1 MVIKPEDV
9 FDRDQ
14 EWASLSRFVTSRAP
28 GASLGLVYGR
38 RRQGKT
44 YLLESLVEAHGGL
57 YLSALQQSGRQNL
70 DRVAQAYAQFTSSR
84 TRVVLDSWEEAFT
97 ALLSLGEHAEEPV
110 VVVLDELPYLL
121 DTAPEIP
128 SVLQDLLRPRGAAAT
143 SWRTRLVLCGS
154 ALSTMRSLLAGDA
167 PLRGRASLEMVV
179 QPFGFREAAR
189 FWGADDP
196 DVAVRLHALVG
207 GTPGYLGMSGGTG
220 PAAAQDLDAWVVDA
234 LLDPSSAMLR
244 EGDVLLAEQDGVTDP
259 SGYFAVLAALAQG
272 RTRRGQIA
280 ADLGRSV
287 GALAHPLAV
296 LTAAGLIAPLDD
308 ALRQRRTTYR
318 IAEPVLRL
326 HQLVIAPERRRLD
339 RHQGAQVWADA
350 AQTVMSNVYGPHFEE
365 LCRTWCLEHA
375 DDSSLGGRATSAA
388 PTVVACRE
396 HGGHEV
402 DVVVGST
409 GPGGARATVAIGE
422 AKWRSTPVA
431 RDQLRRLEHLRDVM
445 GATSAVR
452 LLLFSRRGFT
462 DGLHAAA
469 AERDDVELVDLARL
483 YSGG

>member
-1 MVIKPEDV
+1 MTKPADV
-9 FDRDQ
+9 FDRDR
-14 EWASLSRFVTSRAP
+14 EWASLTRFVTSRTP
-28 GASLGLVYGR
+28 GASMGLVYGR

-57 YLSALQQSGRQNL
+57 YVTALQQSGRQNL
-70 DRVAQAYAQFTSSR
+70 ERVAQAYARFTGSR
-84 TRVVLDSWEEAFT
+84 ARVVFDSWEEALT
-97 ALLSLGEHAEEPV
+97 ALLSVGEGAEQPV

-121 DTAPEIP
+121 DAAPEIP
-128 SVLQDLLRPRGAAAT
+128 SLLQHLLRPHGQAAT

-167 PLRGRASLEMVV
+167 PLRGRAALELVV
-179 QPFGFREAAR
+179 QPFSFREAAR

-196 DVAVRLHALVG
+196 DLAVRLHALVG
-207 GTPGYLGMSGGTG
+207 GTPGYLGMSGGAG
-220 PAAAQDLDAWVVDA
+220 PAGPHDLDTWVVDA

-244 EGDVLLAEQDGVTDP
+244 EGDVLLAEQDGVADP
-259 SGYFAVLAALAQG
+259 SGYFAVLAALARG
-272 RTRRGQIA
+272 RTRRGEIA
-280 ADLGRSV
+280 ADLGRPV

-296 LTAAGLIAPLDD
+296 LTAAGLVAPLDD

-326 HQLVIAPERRRLD
+326 HQLVIAPHQQRLA
-339 RHQGAQVWADA
+339 RHRGAQVWAEAEA
-350 AQTVMSNVYGPHFEE
+350 AVASNVYGPHFED

-375 DDSSLGGRATSAA
+375 TPATLGGAASTAA
-388 PTVVACRE
+388 PTVLACRE

-402 DVVVGST
+402 DVVVAAT
-409 GPGGARATVAIGE
+409 GPEGARATVALGE

-431 RDQLRRLEHLRDVM
+431 RDQVARLEHVRDLM
-445 GATSAVR
+445 GLSRATR

-462 DGLHAAA
+462 AGVRAVAAD
-469 AERDDVELVDLARL
+469 RGDVELVDLARL
-483 YSGG
+483 YAGG